1 MNSLRFSVRAV
12 GASLLLSIVAYVPTT
27 AQERN
32 LTRCLSIA
40 DVNERIDCLESRGTV
55 PNQGIAPAPTIRPS
69 KQTRVSPSFD
79 CQAVTN
85 SIERAICAD
94 PDLSEW
100 DLRMGQQ
107 YQLALRA
114 RKDIDSQSIAENQR
128 AWLSQR
134 NSRCVAVADTA
145 VWACLLEMTKQRATA
160 LAQLATS
167 APITSTP
174 VPATTVTPVVP
185 QALNG
190 STPEPT
196 ARPIA
201 NSTNV
206 TPPSSG
212 DDGLSKA
219 FLFVLF
225 VIGLVFSLKIA
236 NAARRKR
243 LLIAKYGDAIAAR
256 ILARQIWQG
265 MTEEQLIESWG
276 RPVEIG
282 SEVMRTKTKQ
292 IWKYGQT
299 GKNRFR
305 ERVTVE
311 NGTVSGWKN

>member
-1 MNSLRFSVRAV
+1 
-12 GASLLLSIVAYVPTT
+12 VAYVPIA

-40 DVNERIDCLESRGTV
+40 DVNERIDCLESGGTV
-55 PNQGIAPAPTIRPS
+55 SNQSTAPAPTIRPP
-69 KQTRVSPSFD
+69 KQTRVGPSFD
-79 CQAVTN
+79 CQAVSN

-100 DLRMGQQ
+100 DLRMGEQ

-114 RKDIDSQSIAENQR
+114 RKDLDSQSLAENQR

-134 NSRCVAVADTA
+134 NSRCAAVADTA
-145 VWACLLEMTKQRATA
+145 VWACLLEMTKQRASA
-160 LAQLATS
+160 LAQLAAS
-167 APITSTP
+167 APIASTP

-185 QALNG
+185 QALNS
-190 STPEPT
+190 STPEPI
-196 ARPIA
+196 ARPIVHD
-201 NSTNV
+201 TNV
-206 TPPSSG
+206 TPSSSG
-212 DDGLSKA
+212 DDVLSKV
-219 FLFVLF
+219 FLIVVFIVGLF
-225 VIGLVFSLKIA
+225 FAVTIA